1 MEKSR
6 LFTPGPTPVLPQAL
20 KAMSEPIIH
29 HRSADFMKVLEE
41 ARGGLKELFGTEQ
54 EVLILAASGTG
65 GMEGVVTNLF
75 SPQEKVLVV
84 QAGKFGQRWGNI
96 AHAFGLQVV
105 PLDIPWGEAPTA
117 AQIRKQLSSDRN
129 IRGVLLQA
137 CETSTGVDFPIQE
150 IAEVTRSSDVLFIV
164 DAISYLGISALF
176 MDRWG
181 IDVVVAGSQK
191 GLMLPPGLSFV
202 CLSERAWEW
211 QKRSTLPKFYF
222 DFSKELKAIQKNQTA
237 YTPAVSLIV
246 GLREVLR
253 YFQEVGKETIYTRY
267 QRVADAMRSAVL
279 ALELELFAKSPS
291 NGLVSISVPTAIDGK
306 KVVSILRD
314 MHRIYIAGG
323 QDELT
328 GKILRISC
336 MGHIDGFDIISVFAA
351 LEDVLRSAGANLP
364 YGRAVQEL
372 QKRLLSA

>member
-1 MEKSR
+1 MEKAR

-41 ARGGLKELFGTEQ
+41 ARGGLKELFGTEE

-65 GMEGVVTNLF
+65 GMEGVVANLF

-84 QAGKFGQRWGNI
+84 RAGKFGERWGNI
-96 AHAFGLQVV
+96 AQAFGLQVV

-117 AQIRKQLSSDRN
+117 EQIRNRLSSDPD

-137 CETSTGVDFPIQE
+137 CETSTGVDFPIDE
-150 IAEVTRSSDVLFIV
+150 IARVTRSTDALLIV
-164 DAISYLGISALF
+164 DAISYLGVSAFF

-181 IDVVVAGSQK
+181 IDAVVTGSQK

-202 CLSERAWEW
+202 SLSQRAWER
-211 QKRSTLPKFYF
+211 QKKAMLPKFYF

-253 YFQEVGKETIYTRY
+253 YFHEAGKETIYAHY
-267 QRVADAMRSAVL
+267 QRVSDAMRNAIE

-291 NGLVSISVPTAIDGK
+291 NGLVSISVPTNIDGK
-306 KVVSILRD
+306 MVVTLLRD
-314 MHRIYIAGG
+314 KHRIYIAGG

-336 MGHIDGFDIISVFAA
+336 MGHIDGFDIISVFSA
-351 LEDVLRSAGANLP
+351 LEDVLRSEGAKLP
-364 YGRAVQEL
+364 YGRGVQEL
-372 QKRLLSA
+372 QKRLLNG

>member
-1 MEKSR
+1 MEKAR

-54 EVLILAASGTG
+54 EILILAASGTG

-117 AQIRKQLSSDRN
+117 AQIRKQLSSDSD

-202 CLSERAWEW
+202 GLSERAWER

-237 YTPAVSLIV
+237 YTPAVSLVV

-267 QRVADAMRSAVL
+267 QRIADAMRSAVM

-291 NGLVSISVPTAIDGK
+291 NGLVSISVPMAIDGK

-351 LEDVLRSAGANLP
+351 LEDVLRSEGANLP

>member
-1 MEKSR
+1 MEKAR

-20 KAMSEPIIH
+20 KAMSEPVIH

-54 EVLILAASGTG
+54 EVLSLAASGTG

-75 SPQEKVLVV
+75 SNGEKVLVIR
-84 QAGKFGQRWGNI
+84 AGKFGQRWGNI
-96 AHAFGLQVV
+96 AHAFGLRVV

-117 AQIRKQLSSDRN
+117 DQIRTRISSDPD

-137 CETSTGVDFPIQE
+137 CETSTGVDFPVQE
-150 IAEVTRSSDVLFIV
+150 IAEVTRSTDTLLIV
-164 DAISYLGISALF
+164 DAVSYLGISALF

-181 IDVVVAGSQK
+181 IDVIVSGSQK

-202 CLSERAWEW
+202 CLSERAWER

-253 YFQEVGKETIYTRY
+253 YFREVGKETIYTRY
-267 QRVADAMRSAVL
+267 QRMADAMRSAVR
-279 ALELELFAKSPS
+279 AMELELFAKSPS
-291 NGLVSISVPTAIDGK
+291 NGLVSISVPMAIDGK
-306 KVVSILRD
+306 KVVSVLRD

-336 MGHIDGFDIISVFAA
+336 MGHIDSFDIISVFAA
-351 LEDVLRSAGANLP
+351 LEDVLRSEGANLS
-364 YGRAVQEL
+364 YGRGVQEL